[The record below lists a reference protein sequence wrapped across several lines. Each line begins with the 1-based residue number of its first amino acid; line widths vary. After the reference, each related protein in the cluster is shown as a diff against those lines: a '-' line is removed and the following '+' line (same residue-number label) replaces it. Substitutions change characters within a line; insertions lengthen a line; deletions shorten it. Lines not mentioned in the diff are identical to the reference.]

1 MCLSGYVSEWLG
13 VCIESLPGI
22 DIIDSPYLV
31 GQTSTRGWLCQVGVI
46 VNTTRDTAFRL
57 LAQPLW

>member
-1 MCLSGYVSEWLG
+1 MCLSGVMFKCLS
-13 VCIESLPGI
+13 VCIVSLPGI
-22 DIIDSPYLV
+22 DIIDSLYLV
-31 GQTSTRGWLCQVGVI
+31 GQTSTRGWLGQVGVI